1 MLPGCSPH
9 AGGTVPMGMRSK
21 VGFCPVRRV
30 TGSLWHRV
38 RGEVMFL
45 WLKSAPGPG
54 RRGAGLSF
62 QGQCCRA
69 IQQWQPFRAIHIT
82 HSKSHLHVQCPRS
95 CDDLTGVSCAPVG
108 VQDHVLPLSPTK
120 ALSSSGALAFIYFT
134 ASPISVIITPR
145 TGFEF

>member
-1 MLPGCSPH
+1 MAEVSSRPWQVGSRAVLSGAVLQSRSAVAAFQSHPH
-9 AGGTVPMGMRSK
+9 HA
-21 VGFCPVRRV
+21 
-30 TGSLWHRV
+30 
-38 RGEVMFL
+38 
-45 WLKSAPGPG
+45 
-54 RRGAGLSF
+54 
-62 QGQCCRA
+62 
-69 IQQWQPFRAIHIT
+69 QQSR
-82 HSKSHLHVQCPRS
+82 LHVQCPRS